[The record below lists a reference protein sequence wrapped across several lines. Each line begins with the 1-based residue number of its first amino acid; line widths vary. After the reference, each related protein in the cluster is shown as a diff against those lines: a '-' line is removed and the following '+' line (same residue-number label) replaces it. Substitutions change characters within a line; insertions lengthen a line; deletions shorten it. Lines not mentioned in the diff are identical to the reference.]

1 MNQKKASIRGTGP
14 NGDNL
19 SPEWG
24 YIQQPRASVSAAL
37 GLARKG
43 YLP

>member
-1 MNQKKASIRGTGP
+1 MDGELWEHPMGAGLNGT
-14 NGDNL
+14 NL

-37 GLARKG
+37 GLW
-43 YLP
+43 